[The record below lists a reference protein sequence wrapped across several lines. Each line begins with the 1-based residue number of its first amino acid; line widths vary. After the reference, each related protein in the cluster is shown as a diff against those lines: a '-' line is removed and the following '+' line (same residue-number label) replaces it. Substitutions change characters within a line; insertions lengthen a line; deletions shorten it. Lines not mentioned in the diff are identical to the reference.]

1 MTGEFGYHARL
12 LGTVAQLVEQGPF
25 KALVLGSSPSR
36 PTLNQSLA
44 LIVVLSVRKSYG
56 KISAIVRRPL
66 EVFAL
71 VPFDPSLSF
80 IADLGGFSIPR

>member
-1 MTGEFGYHARL
+1 
-12 LGTVAQLVEQGPF
+12 
-25 KALVLGSSPSR
+25 
-36 PTLNQSLA
+36 
-44 LIVVLSVRKSYG
+44 
-56 KISAIVRRPL
+56 VRRPL